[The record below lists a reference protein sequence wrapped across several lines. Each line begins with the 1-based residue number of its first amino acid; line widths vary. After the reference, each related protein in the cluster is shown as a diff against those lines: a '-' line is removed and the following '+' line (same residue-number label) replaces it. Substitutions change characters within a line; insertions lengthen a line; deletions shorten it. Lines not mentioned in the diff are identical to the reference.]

1 MSDFVLAGNI
11 DEAMG
16 FVRMFN
22 PGFLSHLFTINPESG
37 KIGARTFEPH
47 EDAEMRAYLEK
58 HMGKSNIHFLPNL
71 PIEGFRDKKPR
82 KSDMLWGT
90 HLYVDVDTPDEQA
103 LTKLQNYTPKPS
115 TIIFSGGGYQAF
127 WALEKPSQDFVR
139 IERINKAL
147 AADLGGDHCHN
158 IDRIMR
164 VPGTINIPNAK
175 KARKGRV
182 PTLAYV
188 VSS

>member
-1 MSDFVLAGNI
+1 MREFVLTSNTP
-11 DEAMG
+11 EASK
-16 FVRMFN
+16 FVRSFN
-22 PGFLSHLFTINPESG
+22 PGFPSHLFTINPISG
-37 KIGARTFEPH
+37 KIGAKTFGPD
-47 EDAEMRAYLEK
+47 EDAEMHAFLEK
-58 HMGKSNIHFLPNL
+58 HTGKLNIYFLLNLPN
-71 PIEGFRDKKPR
+71 EGFRDKKPK
-82 KSDMLWGT
+82 KSDMLWAT
-90 HLYVDVDTPDEQA
+90 HLQVDIDNPDEQA
-103 LTKLQNYTPKPS
+103 LANIKNYTPKPS
-115 TIIFSGGGYQAF
+115 AIIFSGGGYQAF
-127 WALEKPSQDFVR
+127 WALEKPSQDFAR

-175 KARKGRV
+175 KARKGRK